1 LSKDDLH
8 GLVLEVSI
16 FNFKPKD
23 HLMEKSRPKEM
34 EEPSQED
41 IISLVNSIFLVS
53 DFTKAEFSLE
63 FKIEDTD
70 FKSKFEGLA
79 RKLEDMSYVCKL
91 EETDDGI
98 YVIVQKFT
106 LRKQGKIMKSA
117 WTPRILFA
125 IVIGFV
131 MFDGYYRTSFTNS
144 IVDIGEPLEM
154 AVFYTLSVM
163 GILGIHELGH
173 IVAAKIHG
181 LKTTWPYFL
190 PGIPVYGIPTFG
202 AFIQSRGLTINRE
215 ILYDVAIAGPIAGL
229 IVAIIVSIYGAYTAP
244 VLDQVIADELFA
256 QARLS
261 DWSLGEPLLMT
272 ASLAM
277 FGKGELFG
285 QVILMTPFMFA
296 AWIGFLITFLNL
308 LPAWQLDGG
317 HMARTLM
324 GSKLHR
330 YATFGSI
337 GILVLLNY
345 WPMAILILIMSSK
358 NPSASPLDDVSPLS
372 RKRKLSYIGII
383 GLAILCAPLPSN
395 LLPNL
400 LS

>member
-1 LSKDDLH
+1 
-8 GLVLEVSI
+8 
-16 FNFKPKD
+16 
-23 HLMEKSRPKEM
+23 MEKSRPKEM

-41 IISLVNSIFLVS
+41 IISLVNSIFLVR

-63 FKIEDTD
+63 FKIEDND

-106 LRKQGKIMKSA
+106 LKKQGKIMKSA

-244 VLDQVIADELFA
+244 VLDQVVADELFA